1 MDNFFKILKSLHK
14 IQPDLDYKATS
25 RRLILVAPQ
34 SPKLALRFG
43 IFESFKL
50 GAAITLASVLTFIVI
65 GGISL
70 FQFTKVSPGSLTS
83 FDSQDLTTEALSL
96 DLKIQLGDAKYFDDS
111 TQDVAAVLDK
121 VSGDSDKDIQKLL
134 DEIIL

>member
-1 MDNFFKILKSLHK
+1 MDNFFKILKSLNK
-14 IQPDLDYKATS
+14 IQPDPDYKANS
-25 RRLILVAPQ
+25 KRLILSAPQ
-34 SPKLALRFG
+34 NPRLGWRLG

-70 FQFTKVSPGSLTS
+70 FQFTKVSPASLTS

-96 DLKIQLGDAKYFDDS
+96 DLKIQLGEAKYFDAS

-121 VSGDSDKDIQKLL
+121 VSGESDKDIQKLL
-134 DEIIL
+134 DEIVL